1 MIRFVV
7 SEIAEITY
15 LWGEKIKNRPVNI
28 GLCTSITK
36 SRENWYPDNV
46 GKPSMIFKGCNAQWV
61 FDNEQDRDKEYE
73 RILSL
78 FP

>member
-1 MIRFVV
+1 
-7 SEIAEITY
+7 
-15 LWGEKIKNRPVNI
+15 
-28 GLCTSITK
+28 
-36 SRENWYPDNV
+36 
-46 GKPSMIFKGCNAQWV
+46 MIFKGCNAQWV